1 MAFVLK
7 NLALAL
13 SLQYFNL
20 MNTPLPIKIRVAV
33 VLAIG
38 IVIFSTVGWSFARPW
53 DPVGDLTVLSHHQ
66 PLRMIFMVLLL
77 ALIST
82 ALAIVVSGRWV
93 REIAPLAVPAGLSA
107 FSVLTGGIFALLLK
121 HNQLPGRSRMFHHFS
136 GEAVFWFVLV
146 IAGFI
151 LAHLS
156 FVFFRRGSAAK
167 SPSAPPPEA
176 KTAFIKRF
184 VTNFI
189 NSRETRAA
197 ILALIGTCI
206 VAAILLMLLAQ
217 SQAVK
222 ITLPNQ
228 RVISAA
234 SVPDL
239 GQNIFAVFTAFL
251 LATMLFQH
259 LLSAPLWS
267 FIPAPLIVAVFAYSG
282 AAHQVIQVPLAQVAP
297 TFILPSMRIA
307 TILPVQYIGLGTLAV
322 IAGYWFSI
330 RARRIRQFTT

>member
-1 MAFVLK
+1 
-7 NLALAL
+7 
-13 SLQYFNL
+13 
-20 MNTPLPIKIRVAV
+20 MNTPLLIKIRVAV
-33 VLAIG
+33 VLAVG
-38 IVIFSTVGWSFARPW
+38 ILIFSTVGWSFARPW

-66 PLRMIFMVLLL
+66 PLRMVFMVLLL
-77 ALIST
+77 SLIST
-82 ALAIVVSGRWV
+82 AIAVAVSGRWV
-93 REIAPLAVPAGLSA
+93 REIAPLAVIAGLGT

-121 HNQLPGRSRMFHHFS
+121 HNQLPGRSRMFYHFA
-136 GEAVFWFVLV
+136 GESVFWFVLV

-156 FVFFRRGSAAK
+156 FVFFRRDSAVK
-167 SPSAPPPEA
+167 NSPTPLPD
-176 KTAFIKRF
+176 TQTDFIKRF
-184 VTNFI
+184 ITNFI
-189 NSRETRAA
+189 NSRETGTA

-206 VAAILLMLLAQ
+206 IAAILLTLLAQ
-217 SQAVK
+217 SQSVK
-222 ITLPNQ
+222 ITLLDQ
-228 RVISAA
+228 RVVLAA

-259 LLSAPLWS
+259 LLNAPLWP

-282 AAHQVIQVPLAQVAP
+282 AARHAIQGPLAQVAP
-297 TFILPSMRIA
+297 AFILPSMRIA

-330 RARRIRQFTT
+330 RARRIRLHTT